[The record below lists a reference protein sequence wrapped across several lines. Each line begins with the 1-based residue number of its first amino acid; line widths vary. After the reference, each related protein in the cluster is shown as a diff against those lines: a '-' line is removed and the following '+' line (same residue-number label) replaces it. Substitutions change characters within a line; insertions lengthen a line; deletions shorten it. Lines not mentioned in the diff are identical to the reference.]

1 MKKILAIALVLAMTM
16 ALSLSVCAASPIEAE
31 NGTDSVEIKIKNTI
45 SSTNAPVYYVVVER
59 EITET
64 FAVTTSSTGEWL
76 PEQHKYE
83 DGLTTDISGAGKVT
97 VTNHS
102 NTDVTA
108 TLTFTGADAGYIDFD
123 KSSDFI
129 TLADASTHAYG
140 NFNGADSDEIT
151 FEATDW
157 TGEDTDQAEVI
168 FTAVLTI
175 S

>member
-16 ALSLSVCAASPIEAE
+16 ALSLSVCAASPIEAK
-31 NGTDSVEIKIKNTI
+31 NGTDSKVITIQNTI
-45 SSTNAPVYYVVVER
+45 SSANEPVYYVVVEW

-76 PEQHKYE
+76 PEEHKYE

-102 NTDVTA
+102 NTEVNA
-108 TLTFTGADAGYIDFD
+108 VLTFTGADADKITFD
-123 KSSDFI
+123 KSPDI
-129 TLADASTHAYG
+129 VLEDASQVAYN
-140 NFNGADSDEIT
+140 NFGAADSDVIT

-157 TGEDTDQAEVI
+157 TGEDTDKAEI
-168 FTAVLTI
+168 TFTAVLTI